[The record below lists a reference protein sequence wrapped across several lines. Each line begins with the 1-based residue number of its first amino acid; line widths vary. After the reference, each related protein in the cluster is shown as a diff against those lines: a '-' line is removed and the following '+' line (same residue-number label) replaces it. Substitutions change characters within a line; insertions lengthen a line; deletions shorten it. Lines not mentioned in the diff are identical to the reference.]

1 MLLKAG
7 YNRYILLCI
16 ILKLKNDVRLNND
29 EFRQKK
35 KLQEIYTFY
44 FIYNYVNILYF
55 TYYILY
61 ILCKYITLI
70 YKIYL

>member
-29 EFRQKK
+29 EFGQ
-35 KLQEIYTFY
+35 LQEIYTFY
-44 FIYNYVNILYF
+44 FI
-55 TYYILY
+55 
-61 ILCKYITLI
+61 
-70 YKIYL
+70 